1 MAKIII
7 GLACGGIIV
16 VFARIEVL
24 KSRVSSSDHNE
35 DRTSNRL
42 SVQQS
47 SPFDAIISGRASD
60 EPVGVEKM
68 ELVREGERAGN
79 LDIEIENKSEKT
91 ISFVRYWLL
100 PMPCRQ
106 YNTGNLFLDYGQK
119 SSSTKGSEDSG
130 SQLLPHQKGSLEVSK
145 KDLDRYLK
153 PNVPASADCQLDD
166 PEEKPHLYL
175 REVRFS
181 DGTVWDVSK
190 KLVSLDG
197 GPMPCRWLC

>member
-7 GLACGGIIV
+7 GLACGVLIV

-24 KSRVSSSDHNE
+24 KSRVDSSEHNE
-35 DRTSNRL
+35 KRTSAAL

-47 SPFDAIISGRASD
+47 RPFDAIIVGRASD
-60 EPVGVEKM
+60 EPVAVVKM
-68 ELVREGERAGN
+68 ELVREGEREGN
-79 LDIEIENKSEKT
+79 LDLEIENKSEKT

-153 PNVPASADCQLDD
+153 PNLPASADCRIDD

-181 DGTVWDVSK
+181 DRTVWDVK
-190 KLVSLDG
+190 QATAK
-197 GPMPCRWLC
+197 